1 MSWIGIYYLRQSY
14 DGGVGRYRDRP
25 PPEFAARMR
34 VSDLV
39 AQLLL
44 ARGLVDIPLKG
55 HDIVPRIF
63 VRDLD

>member
-1 MSWIGIYYLRQSY
+1 MTVEWEDTGTA
-14 DGGVGRYRDRP
+14 P

-55 HDIVPRIF
+55 RDIVPRIF